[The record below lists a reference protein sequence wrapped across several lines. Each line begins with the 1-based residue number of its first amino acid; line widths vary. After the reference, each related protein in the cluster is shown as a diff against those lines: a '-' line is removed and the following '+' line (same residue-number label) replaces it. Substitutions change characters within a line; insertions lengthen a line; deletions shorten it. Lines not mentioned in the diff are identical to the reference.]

1 MNLQK
6 RSIWCSIRDP
16 LPAPSPLKGEGGHA
30 DSIPVLAW
38 LIAMCLLMS
47 SCRTPP
53 SGDGGL
59 SVLTKSEGVVADTIH
74 FSDSTIYREWWKNDT
89 IIIHEKEIITS
100 YRNTLDA
107 KTDTVVIVQE
117 TVKGDGNP
125 FLALIKNLPNGA
137 ESALVFFGVAMLI
150 VVIIQL
156 ILRKK

>member
-1 MNLQK
+1 MNLEL
-6 RSIWCSIRDP
+6 RSIWCSIR
-16 LPAPSPLKGEGGHA
+16 
-30 DSIPVLAW
+30 V
-38 LIAMCLLMS
+38 AMCLLTVALALS
-47 SCRTPP
+47 DCKTTSDT
-53 SGDGGL
+53 GL